1 MIVRTAEQVEIRNAD
16 VDVNLGD
23 RNGCQI
29 LHRPRL
35 RGRGLSSPT
44 ERYYTSSLHLI
55 ANLIQSGQIL
65 TSWQTGTALGI
76 ACSAAIA
83 LIVPD
88 SWRFQISSSF
98 IPAAMLIVLVY
109 VGSESPR
116 WLVKKQRYAEAY
128 TVLLRLREY
137 PLLAARDL
145 VHIRAQLNVETILFM
160 RSTQNTID
168 LGNRVPKMDEEDYK
182 RQTGLFG
189 FGRRIVQL
197 FSIPRVRRSTLA
209 SFIVMSAQIMCGI
222 NIFAFLASTLFEY
235 AFITPTDSQWLFFG
249 FGLSN
254 FV

>member
-1 MIVRTAEQVEIRNAD
+1 M
-16 VDVNLGD
+16 DVNLGN

-35 RGRGLSSPT
+35 RGRGLPSPT
-44 ERYYTSSLHLI
+44 KRYCPPPKRSTADLTR
-55 ANLIQSGQIL
+55 SGQIL

-76 ACSAAIA
+76 AFSAAIP
-83 LIVPD
+83 LIIPN

-98 IPAAMLIVLVY
+98 IPAAMLLVLVY

-128 TVLLRLREY
+128 TVLLRLREHS
-137 PLLAARDL
+137 LLAARDL

-160 RSTQNTID
+160 RSTQNAID
-168 LGNRVPKMDEEDYK
+168 LGNQVPQMDEKDYR
-182 RQTGLFG
+182 RQIGVFG

-209 SFIVMSAQIMCGI
+209 SFIVMNAQIMCGI
-222 NIFAFLASTLFEY
+222 NIFAFLASTLFDY
-235 AFITPTDSQWLFFG
+235 AGISHTNSQWLFFG

-254 FV
+254 FA